1 MTTIMNGNAE
11 AGSMGAREFEHV
23 TCPFC
28 GLLCDDLTVRSSGG
42 RLAVAANG
50 CPKAA
55 AGFERPLPEASPRH
69 HGRDV
74 SLGDAIAAAA
84 GMLRGA
90 RLPLIGGLATDV
102 EGLRAALSLAD
113 RAGGVVDHAL
123 SEAAQANIDVLQT
136 TGWVMST
143 LTEVRNRADLV
154 IVVASDIARFHPR
167 FFERVVAPPLSLIDD
182 APPKRT
188 VVFIGSDIDTAAAAS
203 PRVGEIVTLACP
215 NARAAEVV
223 AALRATLRGARLAQP
238 TTAGVPASEIAAL
251 AERCRKASY
260 GVLVWVPP
268 ALDPATAG
276 LTVQSIAD
284 LARDLTREQRF
295 VGLSLGGDEGAASA
309 QSVCC
314 WQSGFPLRVSYASGT
329 PRHDPVRYSIP
340 RMLARGDGDLLVW
353 IASFTP
359 TLVPPPTTLPTIV
372 LGTPGLAMPAAPS
385 VFIPVGTPGV
395 DHVGRLIRNDSVVS
409 LPLRNLNRA
418 PLPSTAKVL
427 TAIEAAL

>member
-1 MTTIMNGNAE
+1 MTTIMSDNAE
-11 AGSMGAREFEHV
+11 AGSMGARHFEHV

-42 RLAVAANG
+42 RLAIAANG
-50 CPKAA
+50 CPKAV
-55 AGFERPLPEASPRH
+55 AGFERALPGAKPTH
-69 HGRDV
+69 HGREV
-74 SLGDAIAAAA
+74 SLGDAVAAAA
-84 GMLRGA
+84 GMLRCA

-123 SEAAQANIDVLQT
+123 SEAVQGNIDVLQT

-143 LTEVRNRADLV
+143 LTEVRNRADLIV
-154 IVVASDIARFHPR
+154 VVASDIARFHPR
-167 FFERVVAPPLSLIDD
+167 FFERIVAPPLSLIDE

-188 VVFIGSDIDTAAAAS
+188 VVVIGSDIDTAAAAS

-215 NARAAEVV
+215 NARAGEVV
-223 AALRATLRGARLAQP
+223 AALGAVLKGARLSAA
-238 TTAGVPASEIAAL
+238 TVAGVPAADIAAL
-251 AERCRKASY
+251 AERCRKSSY

-276 LTVQSIAD
+276 LTVQAIAD
-284 LARDLTREQRF
+284 IARNLSREQRF

-309 QSVCC
+309 ASVCC
-314 WQSGFPLRVSYASGT
+314 WQSGFPLRVSYAGGR
-329 PRHDPVRYSIP
+329 PQHDPVRYAIP

-353 IASFTP
+353 IASFSP

-372 LGTPGLAMPAAPS
+372 LATPGLALPAAPS
-385 VFIPVGTPGV
+385 VFIPVGTPGL
-395 DHVGRLIRNDSVVS
+395 DHAGRLIRNDSVVS
-409 LPLRNLNRA
+409 LPLVNLNRA
-418 PLPSTAKVL
+418 PLPSTAEVL
-427 TAIEAAL
+427 AAIEAAL